1 MLNLLNFFEETT
13 NETPQSGGWTTWV
26 IMGVLL
32 VAVILMM
39 VIPGRKQKKQAEEM
53 RANLKVGATV
63 TTIGGIVG
71 EIIQMDDQ
79 YIYIVTGT
87 EEKPNTMK
95 FVRQAIHSVNKPSS
109 ETTTSEQ
116 NSEEEIVDEIK

>member
-13 NETPQSGGWTTWV
+13 NKTPQNGWTTWV

-32 VAVILMM
+32 VAVVLMM

-53 RANLKVGATV
+53 RAKLKVGATV

-71 EIIQMDDQ
+71 EVIKIDDQ

-87 EEKPNTMK
+87 EESPNTMK
-95 FVRQAIHSVNKPSS
+95 FVRQAIHSINEPKS
-109 ETTTSEQ
+109 ETTLTDGG
-116 NSEEEIVDEIK
+116 EEEIVDEIK

>member
-13 NETPQSGGWTTWV
+13 NQTSQGGGWTTWV

-32 VAVILMM
+32 VAVVLMM

-71 EIIQMDDQ
+71 EIIEMDDQ

-87 EEKPNTMK
+87 KDQPNTMK
-95 FVRQAIHSVNKPSS
+95 FVRQAIHSINKPV
-109 ETTTSEQ
+109 ETTSTDGD
-116 NSEEEIVDEIK
+116 EEEIVDEIK

>member
-13 NETPQSGGWTTWV
+13 KETPQSWPTFV

-32 VAVILMM
+32 VAVVLMM

-53 RANLKVGATV
+53 RAKLKVGATV

-71 EIIQMDDQ
+71 EVIKIDDQ

-87 EEKPNTMK
+87 EESPNTMK
-95 FVRQAIHSVNKPSS
+95 FVRQAIHSINEPKS
-109 ETTTSEQ
+109 ETTSTDGG
-116 NSEEEIVDEIK
+116 EEEIVDEIK